1 MSMGKRTER
10 MAMAEE
16 NYQQTIA
23 RMRQE
28 RSQRERLNQLENIQT
43 DYREAVRER
52 DEAAAR
58 GDMDEFELRDTD
70 CERLEADW
78 QYLNPPQPP
87 PADPR
92 LVEFGQRNND
102 YLNRLRAKVGPER
115 AGQFLNWVD
124 QRLVNMGLQRNSSGY
139 FERGRD
145 MLELDSARVTG
156 VAYDPNTQALTADE
170 AAKISNLDAKTYNSY
185 AAAYQ
190 KAKAQGRV
198 G

>member
-1 MSMGKRTER
+1 

-115 AGQFLNWVD
+115 AGQFLNWLD

-156 VAYDPNTQALTADE
+156 VAYDPNTQALTANE
-170 AAKISNLDAKTYNSY
+170 AAKISGLSPQQYNH
-185 AAAYQ
+185 AAQ
-190 KAKAQGRV
+190 KIGNQGRYSWQQRK
-198 G
+198 

>member
-1 MSMGKRTER
+1 MGKRTER

-58 GDMDEFELRDTD
+58 GDMDEFEMRDND
-70 CERLEADW
+70 CERLEQDW
-78 QYLNPPQPP
+78 QSLNPPQPP

-92 LVEFGQRNND
+92 LVQFGQRNND
-102 YLNRLRAKVGPER
+102 YLNKLRARVGPER
-115 AGQFLNWVD
+115 TGQFLDWID
-124 QRLVNMGLQRNSSGY
+124 RRLVAMGFQRNSPGY

-145 MLELDSARVTG
+145 MLELDSERLSK
-156 VAYDPNTQALTADE
+156 PQHNNPQAIVHAPQDLQRLAH
-170 AAKISNLDAKTYNSY
+170 
-185 AAAYQ
+185 
-190 KAKAQGRV
+190 
-198 G
+198 

>member
-1 MSMGKRTER
+1 
-10 MAMAEE
+10 MAKTKGMTMAEE
-16 NYQQTIA
+16 TYPQTIA

-92 LVEFGQRNND
+92 LVEFGQRNQD
-102 YLNRLRAKVGPER
+102 YLNKLRARVGPQR
-115 AGQFLNWVD
+115 AEQFLNWLD
-124 QRLVNMGLQRNSSGY
+124 QRLVNMGLQRNSPAY

-145 MLELDSARVTG
+145 MLELDSERVTG
-156 VAYDPNTQALTADE
+156 VAYDSKAQALTA
-170 AAKISNLDAKTYNSY
+170 
-185 AAAYQ
+185 
-190 KAKAQGRV
+190 
-198 G
+198 

>member
-1 MSMGKRTER
+1 
-10 MAMAEE
+10 MATYAEQIAQWR
-16 NYQQTIA
+16 QQRAQAQIVD
-23 RMRQE
+23 RCNQIRQE
-28 RSQRERLNQLENIQT
+28 HAQ
-43 DYREAVRER
+43 AARER
-52 DEAAAR
+52 DQLIAENNLEEAAWR
-58 GDMDEFELRDTD
+58 DDDCKQLEDEWRT
-70 CERLEADW
+70 
-78 QYLNPPQPP
+78 YNPPQPP

-92 LVEFGQRNND
+92 LVQFGQVNQD
-102 YLNRLRAKVGPER
+102 YLNKLRARAGPER
-115 AGQFLNWVD
+115 AGQFLNWLD
-124 QRLVNMGLQRNSSGY
+124 QRLVNMGLQRNSPAY